1 MPRATENRIARRKTR
16 PPNFHAQKAQKKGSR
31 NAILFLR
38 GRAAAEPQNPPCGQG
53 APNA

>member
-16 PPNFHAQKAQKKGSR
+16 PPNFHAQKAQKKDRGMRSF
-31 NAILFLR
+31 FLR
-38 GRAAAEPQNPPCGQG
+38 GRAAAEPQNPPCGQD